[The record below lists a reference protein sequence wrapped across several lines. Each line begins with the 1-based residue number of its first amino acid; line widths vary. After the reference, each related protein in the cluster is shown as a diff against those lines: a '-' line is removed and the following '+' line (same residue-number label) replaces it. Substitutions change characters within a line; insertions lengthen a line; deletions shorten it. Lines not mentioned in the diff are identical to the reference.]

1 MSTAPNENLVT
12 RSTNWLAVVLA
23 FASASGIVLA
33 LLGYG
38 VALSVESRFGLPH
51 TFTFNSSLDLFSLGT
66 WAIADLLTGSS
77 WSSWPFYKG
86 LLISSKRVLLPA
98 LVMSLFGFLL
108 LWAWLSASRAL
119 GRQNRQQKLRA
130 ARIIFKRNARQK
142 SWVVSGSVFLVSSL
156 IATLLVPAATFAVAV
171 MTLVFCT
178 VLATLP
184 AMGLAAG
191 QTHIDKWVVQPPRC
205 HSNKPGAERK
215 PGPAANCLSI
225 KRADNSV
232 EKGRAVFATSTSVV
246 LYDPRTGDAKR
257 LGIEGSVVTAVSEL
271 D

>member
-51 TFTFNSSLDLFSLGT
+51 TFTFNSTLDLFSLGT

-77 WSSWPFYKG
+77 WSSWAFYKG
-86 LLISSKRVLLPA
+86 LFISSKRVLLPA
-98 LVMSLFGFLL
+98 LVMSLIGFLL
-108 LWAWLSASRAL
+108 LWAWLSASRAI
-119 GRQNRQQKLRA
+119 GRRNRQQKLRA
-130 ARIIFKRNARQK
+130 AGVLFKRKARQK
-142 SWVVSGSVFLVSSL
+142 SWVISGSVFLVTSL
-156 IATLLVPAATFAVAV
+156 ITTLLIPAATIALAAL
-171 MTLVFCT
+171 TLVFCT
-178 VLATLP
+178 ALAMLP
-184 AMGLAAG
+184 VMGWTAG
-191 QTHIDKWVVQPPRC
+191 QSHIEKWVVQPTRC
-205 HSNKPGAERK
+205 HSNKPEVERK

-246 LYDPRTGDAKR
+246 LYDPKTGDAKR
-257 LGIEGSVVTAVSEL
+257 LGIEGSVVTAVSDL